1 MATAVQWNR
10 SWLCSWLIL
19 LCGCW
24 EGERRIEGKHLSIV
38 TRWEGVL
45 SAVAVLYLG
54 AAELLAAL
62 L

>member
-1 MATAVQWNR
+1 MQLADIVVWV
-10 SWLCSWLIL
+10 L
-19 LCGCW
+19 